1 VSTPVWIAR
10 DGADLVVT
18 TSATSARVK
27 EGAPAI
33 AGNAVIESADEV
45 TAELNDIFSADFP
58 MSTRSSS
65 SWSDSANK
73 ARETA

>member
-10 DGADLVVT
+10 DGDDLVVT

-45 TAELNDIFSADFP
+45 TAELNDIFAAEFPLSA
-58 MSTRSSS
+58 RSSGS
-65 SWSDSANK
+65 STDSANK
-73 ARETA
+73 AREIA